1 MDNQQEDELNIAK
14 LKAEIRKL
22 GVESDKL
29 MMETRWYPAIVMGA
43 VFATA
48 LAVAKLFVS

>member
-1 MDNQQEDELNIAK
+1 MNEEEDLNITQ

-22 GVESDKL
+22 SVESDKL

-48 LAVAKLFVS
+48 LAIAKLFVS